1 MEDDDAVEIRN
12 RIDAEWARERRAIGY
27 RSQQD
32 DTDIVVLSVLVLAS
46 IGLVIGIVGTIL
58 YAYSRIR

>member
-1 MEDDDAVEIRN
+1 MNEHELEQKK

-32 DTDIVVLSVLVLAS
+32 DTDIVALSVLVLAS